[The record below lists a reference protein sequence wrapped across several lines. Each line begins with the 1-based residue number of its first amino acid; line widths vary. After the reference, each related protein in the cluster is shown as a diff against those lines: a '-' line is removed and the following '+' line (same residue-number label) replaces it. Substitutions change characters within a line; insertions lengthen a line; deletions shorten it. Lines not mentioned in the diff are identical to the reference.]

1 MIAVTAYPVIDAVAL
16 SLQRADL
23 RFPNATKFIGLA
35 NYGHVLS
42 APVFWQDVL
51 HTVIITVISVSIQ
64 FVLGMCL
71 ALAMHRVIFARGFV
85 RGIAL
90 VPYAIV
96 AVVAA
101 ESWMLAWSLQSGWI
115 PGLLGLSGDPLSH
128 TFGTYVAVITTEV
141 WKNTPFMALLLLAG
155 LALVPDDLLEAA
167 KVDGATTWQRFT
179 RITLPLMKPAILVA
193 LLFRTLDAFRI
204 FDTIYIFNQGAQG
217 TESISMLNYNTLLDR
232 LNLGLGSAVSVVLFL
247 MVALIA
253 FVFIK
258 GFGAG
263 VAPGSEAADEPARQA
278 GQWMVDG
285 DPDHRRRLPRPRRMD
300 RVPVAEDSRD
310 RHRRELH
317 SAPVDPV
324 ELLGHL
330 QAGIFTSALRNSI
343 GIGLISTLLAVMLAS
358 SAAYAIARL
367 DFPGKR
373 SPRGL
378 LRGGDVPADLARRA
392 AVQPVAPDRPVRHLA
407 RADHPVHDVRAA
419 AVDLVLSS
427 FFREI
432 PWELEQAAQ
441 VDGATPFQAFRKV
454 IVPLAMPGIVTTFI
468 LVFIICWN
476 DFVFAISLTSTTA
489 AETVPAAISSFPG
502 VSQFSVP
509 YGDIAAAAVVVT
521 IPVMLLVLLF
531 QRRIVSGLT
540 AGAVKG

>member
-1 MIAVTAYPVIDAVAL
+1 VTTGTATAPAPAAAPPRRHRLTERARAERRLATWLIAPAAIVMIAVTAYPVIDAVLL
-16 SLQRADL
+16 SLQRSDL

-71 ALAMHRVIFARGFV
+71 ALAMHRVIFARGLV

-101 ESWMLAWSLQSGWI
+101 ESWQLAWSLQSGWI
-115 PGLLGLSGDPLSH
+115 PKLLGLSGDPLSH

-155 LALVPDDLLEAA
+155 LALVPDELLEAG

-263 VAPGSEAADEPARQA
+263 VAPGSEA
-278 GQWMVDG
+278 
-285 DPDHRRRLPRPRRMD
+285 
-300 RVPVAEDSRD
+300 S
-310 RHRRELH
+310 
-317 SAPVDPV
+317 
-324 ELLGHL
+324 
-330 QAGIFTSALRNSI
+330 
-343 GIGLISTLLAVMLAS
+343 
-358 SAAYAIARL
+358 
-367 DFPGKR
+367 
-373 SPRGL
+373 
-378 LRGGDVPADLARRA
+378 
-392 AVQPVAPDRPVRHLA
+392 
-407 RADHPVHDVRAA
+407 
-419 AVDLVLSS
+419 
-427 FFREI
+427 
-432 PWELEQAAQ
+432 
-441 VDGATPFQAFRKV
+441 
-454 IVPLAMPGIVTTFI
+454 
-468 LVFIICWN
+468 
-476 DFVFAISLTSTTA
+476 
-489 AETVPAAISSFPG
+489 
-502 VSQFSVP
+502 
-509 YGDIAAAAVVVT
+509 
-521 IPVMLLVLLF
+521 
-531 QRRIVSGLT
+531 
-540 AGAVKG
+540 